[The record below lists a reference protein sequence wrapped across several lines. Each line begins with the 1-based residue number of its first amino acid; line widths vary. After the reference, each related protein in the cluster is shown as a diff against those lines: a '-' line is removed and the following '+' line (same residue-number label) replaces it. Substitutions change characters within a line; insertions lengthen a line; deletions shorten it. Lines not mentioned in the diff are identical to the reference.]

1 MFASLLKHFLFIVFW
16 NRRLFEYHFHAN
28 YYLLM
33 QHYHISDNYCVGQWF
48 FVNQLKYVLLCGSGN
63 DVDFHYCP
71 VSLVMAVLVD
81 LLLNCIESMNL
92 NYSSVYTK
100 PNAR

>member
-1 MFASLLKHFLFIVFW
+1 VLIIIILI
-16 NRRLFEYHFHAN
+16 
-28 YYLLM
+28 
-33 QHYHISDNYCVGQWF
+33 QHYHINASCRVGQWF
-48 FVNQLKYVLLCGSGN
+48 FVNQLKYVLLCGNRN
-63 DVDFHYCP
+63 DVVLRCCP